1 MFGIQIW
8 LFFFCRC
15 VTFVVVV
22 YVYVIWR
29 WIESDLSWH
38 CLNTIIGNQTVGN
51 HLKRSII
58 RTIWLHSGNSANN
71 IDDSSILSSLP
82 KIKWLMKILLKNMQT
97 ARISPRRQH
106 VTAKPL
112 HTSICFM
119 AINRINKRL
128 FFIKTLREKFKDEL
142 NEIALWIWLLKFCN
156 VMKCWDF
163 KVFCFNS
170 S

>member
-15 VTFVVVV
+15 VAFVVVV
-22 YVYVIWR
+22 SVYAIWR

-97 ARISPRRQH
+97 ARISPRRQF
-106 VTAKPL
+106 VGNTWQRNPCIRVYVSWQSIGLTKDFFLLRPWEKNLKMNWMRL
-112 HTSICFM
+112 HCEF
-119 AINRINKRL
+119 
-128 FFIKTLREKFKDEL
+128 D
-142 NEIALWIWLLKFCN
+142 C
-156 VMKCWDF
+156 
-163 KVFCFNS
+163 S
-170 S
+170 SFAMW